1 MKLPFGNKNQS
12 PSEETFKKQL
22 EDTLNKN
29 KDNKMLQ
36 SLLKN
41 PQVQNAFKNLSSD
54 DIQKIQQVLNNPN
67 EAKNIL
73 ATKEAK
79 EKLNDMMNNK

>member
-1 MKLPFGNKNQS
+1 MKMPFENKKQND
-12 PSEETFKKQL
+12 ELFKKQL
-22 EDTLNKN
+22 KETLDKN

-36 SLLKN
+36 NILKN
-41 PQVQNAFKNLSSD
+41 PQVQNALQNLSSE
-54 DIQKIQQVLNNPN
+54 DIKKIQNALQNPD

-79 EKLNDMMNNK
+79 EKLNNIMNNK

>member
-12 PSEETFKKQL
+12 TNEETFKKQL